1 MSEDRFITLTDITYD
16 RDILEKFYESVKH
29 FAQDYAKIRDNATEG
44 LFSSIRVDDLEGKE
58 YLDYPEISDI
68 VKLFNPEVKQ
78 IKSGNIAITVYKPG
92 FQFHPHVDFS
102 RKSVIMIPILP
113 SDGGAGVDYYDY
125 AILGDKPVITGHSC
139 GVDSHQEEFYL
150 GTHTYS
156 TVHPTLMDATQVHGV
171 RNDSGEARVYL
182 QLSLYDEFE
191 RCKELIKSGDF
202 YNKDK

>member
-1 MSEDRFITLTDITYD
+1 MTEDRFIELTDVTFD
-16 RDILEKFYESVKH
+16 RNRLEQFYESVKH
-29 FAQDYAKIRDNATEG
+29 LAQDYSKIRNNATEG
-44 LFSSIRVDDLEGKE
+44 LFSSIRVEDLEGKE
-58 YLDYPEISDI
+58 YLDYLEISEI

-78 IKSGNIAITVYKPG
+78 IKSGNIAITVYRPG

-125 AILGDKPVITGHSC
+125 AILGDDPIITGHSAGAEC
-139 GVDSHQEEFYL
+139 HDEAFYL
-150 GTHTYS
+150 GTHMYS

-171 RNDSGEARVYL
+171 RNDSECDRVYL

-191 RCKELIKSGDF
+191 RCKELVKSGAF